1 MLAYKARPFTHDF
14 NLQAM
19 TMRNARNKGGAEAEG
34 RERPCLAKKRD
45 YDEAQVG
52 LQRQRATNLDVNVM
66 TMSHWVGADA
76 VTVADSL
83 GLNDDAVA
91 VAVAAVQQQRCPSAD
106 PNLH

>member
-52 LQRQRATNLDVNVM
+52 LE
-66 TMSHWVGADA
+66 
-76 VTVADSL
+76 
-83 GLNDDAVA
+83 
-91 VAVAAVQQQRCPSAD
+91 
-106 PNLH
+106 